1 MNNPTNHE
9 FDHNLTIIG
18 ESKLVLILNMEFHRS
33 SVLTL
38 LVLGKSSMFIYI
50 DLIFLQCS
58 CPKPVFQMN
67 SKFLQI
73 RLSNVLAI
81 LLLVQFFVVTFHYCS
96 NRSSTLV
103 LLLVVQVIGA
113 AMLHGTRAGG
123 DW

>member
-81 LLLVQFFVVTFHYCS
+81 LLLVQYFVVTFHY
-96 NRSSTLV
+96 
-103 LLLVVQVIGA
+103 
-113 AMLHGTRAGG
+113 
-123 DW
+123 